1 MVFLDALG
9 QKAIYFKL
17 ETVTLRDGSQKVL
30 KRPYVDLGL
39 CVGCGTCEARCPV
52 FDQAGVRVS
61 SVGETRSAQNRIMLG
76 GRV

>member
-30 KRPYVDLGL
+30 KRPYVLLMFEVLSGWL
-39 CVGCGTCEARCPV
+39 QP
-52 FDQAGVRVS
+52 QLPRVALSNTDRQSGRAATS
-61 SVGETRSAQNRIMLG
+61 SAAPMAT
-76 GRV
+76 